1 MQLLQRASLILV
13 NHQQELLLIQR
24 FQNDR
29 HYWVFPGGSVE
40 VGEQPVEAAK
50 REALEETSLELKS
63 ETGGG
68 AGTNQTIRR

>member
-40 VGEQPVEAAK
+40 VESRLLKLRKEK
-50 REALEETSLELKS
+50 RWKKPHWNSIESKRFLRLK
-63 ETGGG
+63 TKV
-68 AGTNQTIRR
+68 A

>member
-40 VGEQPVEAAK
+40 VGEQPVARRKEK
-50 REALEETSLELKS
+50 RWKKPHWNSIGSKRFLSSKTKVA
-63 ETGGG
+63 
-68 AGTNQTIRR
+68 

>member
-29 HYWVFPGGSVE
+29 HYWVFPGG
-40 VGEQPVEAAK
+40 
-50 REALEETSLELKS
+50 R
-63 ETGGG
+63 
-68 AGTNQTIRR
+68 AGTNQTVRR

>member
-29 HYWVFPGGSVE
+29 HYWAFQAVVLRLESSLLKLRKE
-40 VGEQPVEAAK
+40 K
-50 REALEETSLELKS
+50 RWKKPHWNSIESK
-63 ETGGG
+63 
-68 AGTNQTIRR
+68 RF